1 MEAHLLALPPGQ
13 IVGAGTSVLAMR
25 LTMAI
30 SGFPHIMLHWI
41 VLSVCSH
48 TTTGDVNQPEVN
60 SNNQLG
66 GKPKLIRMDCMYEE
80 AS

>member
-1 MEAHLLALPPGQ
+1 
-13 IVGAGTSVLAMR
+13 MR

-48 TTTGDVNQPEVN
+48 TTTGDVNQPEVH
-60 SNNQLG
+60 SNKPVRRDAQVDESGFNVRRGQLTG
-66 GKPKLIRMDCMYEE
+66 VQNAE
-80 AS
+80 